1 MSASVHDVFRFGG
14 IIAVVAGTYLYLLL
28 LGWGLTRLLLRRRV
42 ASYQLWLAP
51 WFGLMLAVIPMLW
64 LSRLGISAERSFYVI
79 TLLGTLL
86 VVLCPLMRVPLF
98 VQTGALDVWLSA
110 GAFATLA
117 IALYPMLF
125 VANAPT
131 TISLGNNDPALYAVA
146 TDFLK
151 SHSAA
156 DLPPPNPR
164 LPSANLIGYML
175 SPGHRP
181 GAFLVL
187 LLFDCL
193 FRAPTYRVFSI
204 VMAVL
209 LALTTPLIAIFTDL
223 IAGKRSC
230 AMIALSLSAANVNF
244 LYCYYQGFGAQILI
258 QGCIIA
264 TFILVLM
271 DEEENPRPLSYS
283 IAVGLAI
290 VAMIVL
296 VPEGAAFF
304 LLPYILYA
312 ALQAVFGARSQ
323 RELLKRYGSVAAV
336 VVLAGLFPLWEGVLW
351 VQHIATLQFGWNIPH
366 WALPIHMIGLMSAI
380 DLWSRST
387 FVMVA
392 LSIPVIGAIG
402 WGIRQSRNHL
412 LMTALTAFNVV
423 LLLYFGPVHPYSY
436 AYYKAAVMAGFV
448 FIAAFSAGLP
458 APLYRYQGAVC
469 ATLAILSLIVCRPT
483 IANMWRDPFE
493 VTRELSGLSEIP
505 PALTRGTVISL
516 DQLNLW
522 DRLWAIDFMP
532 DAALTAPAPFFSE
545 RTPATL
551 ALVYRGFRHG
561 KQAPSK
567 DAEVLW
573 TNDRYVLIRLGPTG
587 GSRRR

>member
-14 IIAVVAGTYLYLLL
+14 TIATVAGTYLYLLL
-28 LGWGLTRLLLRRRV
+28 LGWGLTRLLLRQRV
-42 ASYQLWLAP
+42 VSYQLWLAP
-51 WFGLMLAVIPMLW
+51 WFGLMLVVIPMLW
-64 LSRLGISAERSFYVI
+64 LSRLGISAERTFYAI
-79 TLLGTLL
+79 TLLATSL
-86 VVLCPLMRVPLF
+86 VILCPLMRVPLF
-98 VQTGALDVWLSA
+98 VQTGALDAWLAA

-117 IALYPMLF
+117 IALYPMLS

-146 TDFLK
+146 SDFLK
-151 SHSAA
+151 SHSVAH
-156 DLPPPNPR
+156 LPPPNPL

-193 FRAPTYRVFSI
+193 FHTPTYRVFSI
-204 VMAVL
+204 VLAVL

-244 LYCYYQGFGAQILI
+244 MYCYYHGFAAQILI

-264 TFILVLM
+264 TFILVLVH
-271 DEEENPRPLSYS
+271 EQENPPPLSYS
-283 IAVGLAI
+283 ITIGLAI
-290 VAMIVL
+290 VTMIVL

-304 LLPYILYA
+304 LLPFMLYA
-312 ALQAVFGARSQ
+312 ALQAVFGAHSQ
-323 RELLKRYGSVAAV
+323 RELLQRYGTVAAV
-336 VVLAGLFPLWEGVLW
+336 VFLAGLFPLWEGMLW
-351 VQHIATLQFGWNIPH
+351 VRHIATLQFGWNIPH
-366 WALPIHMIGLMSAI
+366 WALPIHMVGLLSAI
-380 DLWSRST
+380 DLWPRFT
-387 FVMVA
+387 LLMMA
-392 LSIPVIGAIG
+392 LSIPVIGAIA
-402 WGIRQSRNHL
+402 WGIRQSRNRL
-412 LMTALTAFNVV
+412 LMIALTVFNVAV
-423 LLLYFGPVHPYSY
+423 LLYFGAIRHYSY

-458 APLYRYQGAVC
+458 ALLYRYQTAVC
-469 ATLAILSLIVCRPT
+469 AALAIPSLIVCGPT
-483 IANMWRDPFE
+483 IAHVWRYPLE

-505 PALTRGTVISL
+505 PALTRGAVISL

-532 DAALTAPAPFFSE
+532 DAELTAPDPFFSE

-551 ALVYRGFRHG
+551 AIVYRSFQDG

-573 TNDRYVLIRLGPTG
+573 TNDRYELIRTG
-587 GSRRR
+587 RR

>member
-1 MSASVHDVFRFGG
+1 VSASVHDVFRFGG
-14 IIAVVAGTYLYLLL
+14 IIAVAAGTYLYLLL
-28 LGWGLTRLLLRRRV
+28 LGWGLTRLLFRQRAV
-42 ASYQLWLAP
+42 PYQLWLAP

-64 LSRLGISAERSFYVI
+64 LNRLGISAGRSFHVI

-86 VVLCPLMRVPLF
+86 VVLCLLKRVPLF
-98 VQTGALDVWLSA
+98 VPTDAFDAWLAA

-117 IALYPMLF
+117 IALYPMLS

-151 SHSAA
+151 SHSVA

-164 LPSANLIGYML
+164 LPSANLLGYML

-187 LLFDCL
+187 LLFDWL
-193 FRAPTYRVFSI
+193 FHAPTYRVFSI
-204 VMAVL
+204 VLAVL

-244 LYCYYQGFGAQILI
+244 LYCYYQGFAAQVLI

-264 TFILVLM
+264 TFILVLV
-271 DEEENPRPLSYS
+271 DEQENPGPLSYS

-290 VAMIVL
+290 VTMIVL

-304 LLPYILYA
+304 LLPYLLYV
-312 ALQAVFGARSQ
+312 ALQVVFGAHSQ
-323 RELLKRYGSVAAV
+323 RELLERYGPVAAV

-351 VQHIATLQFGWNIPH
+351 VRHIATLQFGWNIPN
-366 WALPIHMIGLMSAI
+366 WALPIHMIGLMSAV
-380 DLWSRST
+380 DLWPRSI

-402 WGIRQSRNHL
+402 WGIRQSRNRL
-412 LMTALTAFNVV
+412 LMTALTVFNVGV
-423 LLLYFGPVHPYSY
+423 LLYFGPVRHYSY

-458 APLYRYQGAVC
+458 ALLYRYQAAVC
-469 ATLAILSLIVCRPT
+469 ATLAIVTLIVCRPT
-483 IANMWRDPFE
+483 IVNIWHYPFE
-493 VTRELSGLSEIP
+493 VTRELSGLGEIP
-505 PALTRGTVISL
+505 SALRRGAIISL
-516 DQLNLW
+516 DQLSLW

-532 DAALTAPAPFFSE
+532 DAALTAPDPFFSE
-545 RTPATL
+545 RTPAAL
-551 ALVYRGFRHG
+551 APVYRSFQDR
-561 KQAPSK
+561 KQALSK
-567 DAEVLW
+567 DTKVLW
-573 TNDRYVLIRLGPTG
+573 TNDRYELITTG
-587 GSRRR
+587 RSR